1 MVSRSSKF
9 SRKITPK
16 EKTITKATTLDDTI
30 KRQDTFILSTKM
42 GTEQSKNNDTQP
54 KQKQMTRQERSAQ
67 QAQKAIGR

>member
-1 MVSRSSKF
+1 
-9 SRKITPK
+9 
-16 EKTITKATTLDDTI
+16 
-30 KRQDTFILSTKM
+30 M